1 MANGFSG
8 GQCSCTAKKTH
19 SNFGLT
25 RGSPSQTLIQ
35 QIEAQKYQS
44 FSDAAGAKFSVDL
57 PDNR

>member
-1 MANGFSG
+1 MVFLEGSAPALPRKRT
-8 GQCSCTAKKTH
+8 QI
-19 SNFGLT
+19 FGLT